1 MREEEPEAVLPG
13 AQPTLISAI
22 AKTFCPAHKSY
33 IITGGLGGFGLEL
46 ARWLVLRGAQR
57 LVLTSRSGIRTG
69 KQVGAPGAAGDIGP
83 PLVEGVLGGAVG
95 HSLLRCSPT
104 ALCPTGYQAKQVR
117 EWRRQGIHVLVS
129 TSNASSLEGA
139 RALITEAT
147 KLGPVGG
154 VFNLAMVRKAS
165 WAPDTSKA

>member
-1 MREEEPEAVLPG
+1 MLPG
-13 AQPTLISAI
+13 AQPTQISAI

-69 KQVGAPGAAGDIGP
+69 KQVRGPGAAGDIGL

-95 HSLLRCSPT
+95 YSLSSGAAPQPCVP
-104 ALCPTGYQAKQVR
+104 QATKPSR
-117 EWRRQGIHVLVS
+117 FESG
-129 TSNASSLEGA
+129 GA
-139 RALITEAT
+139 RASTCSCQQAMPARWR
-147 KLGPVGG
+147 GPVLSSLKPQSLGLW
-154 VFNLAMVRKAS
+154 VVS
-165 WAPDTSKA
+165 STWPW